1 MCTKARCN
9 VICDIY
15 AGCSTTIDASHSQ
28 DLTVKCTHSYAC
40 SETKLLHGPS
50 LSLDITCD
58 GDRACVSSS
67 WSANYT
73 GMVRIQCITDSWSYD
88 PACADATFEASS
100 ASLVNVNCQGEKSC
114 SSMTL
119 YANSAKVVSVTAN
132 GENSLFQSTIQALHA
147 GHFNLFCKPSWLYS
161 NTRDYT
167 CWNNYLYVPSAFN
180 LTCYGQSCYQLGD
193 LYVADSS
200 ITQGAQ
206 VYYNGCG
213 DSACANAGDCA
224 PHVSIHCSANTWRNS
239 DQMYGDYCIS
249 DNCGCQQLVSTFQ
262 TQFFVDQGV
271 CPAVP
276 DLSGVVKLVTGVILA
291 IIFGSLCCC
300 ICVCVAVYYMCCKP
314 RHVARN
320 AALLGATGYVAA
332 NQQPA
337 VQPQVVVMNPMAAPQ
352 TQAVQGQVVY
362 VPPQQQAV
370 VQGQPVMNQQYV
382 VQQPVVQQQVVT
394 APAVTDGGVNAYPRL

>member
-1 MCTKARCN
+1 
-9 VICDIY
+9 
-15 AGCSTTIDASHSQ
+15 
-28 DLTVKCTHSYAC
+28 
-40 SETKLLHGPS
+40 
-50 LSLDITCD
+50 
-58 GDRACVSSS
+58 
-67 WSANYT
+67 
-73 GMVRIQCITDSWSYD
+73 MVRIQCITDSWSYD

-147 GHFNLFCKPSWLYS
+147 GRLNLLCQPSWLYS

-180 LTCYGQSCYQLGD
+180 LTCYGQSCQELGD

-200 ITQGAQ
+200 TTQGAQ

-213 DSACANAGDCA
+213 DSECETAGDCA
-224 PHVSIHCSANTWRNS
+224 PHVAIHCSANSWG
-239 DQMYGDYCIS
+239 DQMYGDTCGS
-249 DNCGCQQLVSTFQ
+249 DYCGCQQLVNTFSTQ
-262 TQFFVDQGV
+262 YFVDETV

-276 DLSGVVKLVTGVILA
+276 DITQAFKMVMGVLLA

-320 AALLGATGYVAA
+320 TALLGAAGYVAA

-382 VQQPVVQQQVVT
+382 VQQPVVQQPVVQQPVVQQQVVT